1 MSVFK
6 TAFNITALLASE
18 FLGKI
23 FLGIGIT
30 GIIGGSIFVPIIV
43 YNVFLSFDST
53 KDSAG
58 LITGIISV
66 ITFLFSLTLTI
77 LGILMLV
84 WAKKKKM

>member
-23 FLGIGIT
+23 FLGMGIT
-30 GIIGGSIFVPIIV
+30 GIIGGSILVPIVV
-43 YNVFLSFDST
+43 YNIFLAFDST

-58 LITGIISV
+58 LITGIISA
-66 ITFLFSLTLTI
+66 ITFLASLFLTI
-77 LGILMLV
+77 LGVLMLV
-84 WAKKKKM
+84 WAKNKKL